1 MRRRKSGSFLLVK
14 SKNIFYSS
22 VPEEIIENE
31 LVVVMLLECDPIKF
45 NFTLLVITSECSS
58 CMISLSCKH
67 ANVRSVIAT
76 LNKAHLIVH
85 SSYLPDL
92 QHGHWIELNLKILV
106 FSS

>member
-1 MRRRKSGSFLLVK
+1 MYD
-14 SKNIFYSS
+14 I
-22 VPEEIIENE
+22 
-31 LVVVMLLECDPIKF
+31 
-45 NFTLLVITSECSS
+45 VIVQACP
-58 CMISLSCKH
+58 L
-67 ANVRSVIAT
+67 NVRSVIAT